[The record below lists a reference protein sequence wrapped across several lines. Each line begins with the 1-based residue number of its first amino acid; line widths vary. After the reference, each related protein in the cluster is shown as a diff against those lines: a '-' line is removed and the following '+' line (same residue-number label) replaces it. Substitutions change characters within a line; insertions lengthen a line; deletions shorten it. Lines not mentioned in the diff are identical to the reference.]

1 MATIS
6 NFAGNTYLLTL
17 SASESINLY
26 SMDFSTGS
34 VTSSYF
40 DSEGSLAI
48 RTALYPLVQKLS
60 GAEQSAGAA
69 SLLLSAVTVSPIN
82 GNVSITTSSVGSVYT
97 LSVASIAAV
106 QCRVTIAHS
115 VQGGFVGGV
124 SQGSGSGVTPT
135 YNLQSF
141 SSSGTWVKPAG
152 VQNVRLL
159 LIGSGCGGGSG
170 RSGAALSNRFGGG
183 GGTSGYINLVDFR
196 AQDLASTVTVTIGAG
211 GTGGAGVVNADG
223 NPGTFGGK
231 TSFGT
236 YFFDS
241 NPQGFGRG
249 GTATSGIPGSLPAGL
264 GYNGGYP
271 LLGGAAAGGAAGF
284 FSVGLQAGNSG
295 GGGNIT
301 NTDTRVI
308 AATGRS
314 AAFQFRNIDP
324 SGAGDG
330 GVGGNQGLIGGDPG
344 PATVPS
350 ILAPFA
356 VAIRSGGGGGGSG
369 DTAGLVNGGPGWS
382 AAATDYGVSGGGG
395 GAATNPA
402 TSGAGGSGGPGYV
415 AVLSW

>member
-1 MATIS
+1 MATM
-6 NFAGNTYLLTL
+6 NDFAGNTYLLTL
-17 SASESINLY
+17 SAAETINLY
-26 SMDFSTGS
+26 SMNFSTGE
-34 VTSSYF
+34 VTSAYF
-40 DSEGSLAI
+40 DQAGRIALNQ
-48 RTALYPLVQKLS
+48 ALYPLVSLLS
-60 GAEQSAGAA
+60 GVEQSAGATA
-69 SLLLSAVTVSPIN
+69 LLLSSVTVSPIN
-82 GNVSITTSSVGSVYT
+82 GNVSITSSSAGSVYT
-97 LSVASIAAV
+97 LSVAAIAAV

-115 VQGGFVGGV
+115 VQGGYVGGV
-124 SQGSGSGVTPT
+124 SQGTSSGIAPT

-141 SSSGTWVKPAG
+141 ASSGTWVKPAG
-152 VQNVRLL
+152 VQNVKVL

-236 YFFDS
+236 YLFDS
-241 NPQGFGRG
+241 NPNGFGRG
-249 GTATSGIPGSLPAGL
+249 GTAASGIAGTVTAGL

-271 LLGGAAAGGAAGF
+271 PISGAAAGGAAGF
-284 FSVGLQAGNSG
+284 FGVGLQAGNSG

-301 NTDTRVI
+301 STDTRVI

-324 SGAGDG
+324 AGAGDG
-330 GVGGNQGLIGGDPG
+330 GAGGNQGLIGGDPG

-356 VAIRSGGGGGGSG
+356 VAIRSGGGGGGAG

-382 AAATDYGVSGGGG
+382 AGATDYGVSGGGG